1 MMKSSSEM
9 QMKILLVE
17 DNPGDARLVSAM
29 LSESGET
36 GFEVKV
42 AKRLE
47 EAVSLMAQES
57 FDAVLLDLSLP
68 DSSGMETLDATR
80 SNQSTVDTPIIV
92 ITGRYS
98 EEQGVESMQH
108 GAQDFLLKNNLR
120 AEALIRSI
128 RYAIERQ
135 KAKRQEEA
143 AEAEKRQEREIE
155 SLEQFGAPA
164 GALITARAY
173 GLERLSE
180 ASADTFE
187 ALVEQYRD
195 LIDQAIEQ
203 RKFKMDSKTSQ
214 GARVLA
220 QRLGFLRASPRDV
233 VELHLKALKTREPVK
248 MTVSYVVAEEARLL
262 LVELMGYLAS
272 YYRDHM
278 LPVRSTKPS
287 TSAQTQTDRSPK

>member
-1 MMKSSSEM
+1 MEGAKD
-9 QMKILLVE
+9 KPLKVLLVE

-29 LSESGET
+29 LT
-36 GFEVKV
+36 GSDGDEFQVQH

-47 EAVSLMAQES
+47 EAVALMAAQP

-68 DSSGMETLDATR
+68 DSSGMKTIDEAKTR
-80 SNQSTVDTPIIV
+80 DPEKQTPIIV

-98 EEQGVESMQH
+98 EEQGLESMQH

-128 RYAIERQ
+128 RYAVERARMKL
-135 KAKRQEEA
+135 KAEA
-143 AEAEKRQEREIE
+143 ADAERRQAREIE
-155 SLEQFGAPA
+155 SLEHLGAPSA
-164 GALITARAY
+164 AMITARAY

-187 ALVEQYRD
+187 ALVEQYCD
-195 LIDQAIEQ
+195 LVDQAIEQ
-203 RKFKMDSKTSQ
+203 RKFKLDSKTSQ

-233 VELHLKALKTREPVK
+233 VELHLKSLKKMRPVK
-248 MTVSYVVAEEARLL
+248 MTTSYVVAEEARMLL
-262 LVELMGYLAS
+262 IELMGNLAA

-278 LPVRSTKPS
+278 MPVSKRRTGSSLDTR
-287 TSAQTQTDRSPK
+287 TEQGPK

>member
-1 MMKSSSEM
+1 MDQALNKPLR
-9 QMKILLVE
+9 ILLVE

-29 LSESGET
+29 LSNPDESA
-36 GFEVKV
+36 FDVRH

-47 EAVSLMAQES
+47 EAVSLMAEEP

-68 DSSGMETLDATR
+68 DSNGMKTIDQAKT
-80 SNQSTVDTPIIV
+80 SNIDRQTPIIV

-108 GAQDFLLKNNLR
+108 GAQDFLLKNNLK

-128 RYAIERQ
+128 RYAVERERLRLQ
-135 KAKRQEEA
+135 KETDEARRRQD
-143 AEAEKRQEREIE
+143 REIE
-155 SLEQFGAPA
+155 SLEQMGAPSA
-164 GALITARAY
+164 VMVTARAY

-180 ASADTFE
+180 ASADTFA
-187 ALVEQYRD
+187 ALVDQYCE
-195 LIDQAIEQ
+195 LIEQAIEQ

-220 QRLGFLRASPRDV
+220 QRLGFLRASPKDV
-233 VELHLKALKTREPVK
+233 VELHLKSLKKMRPVK
-248 MTVSYVVAEEARLL
+248 MTTSYVIAEEARLL
-262 LVELMGYLAS
+262 LLELMGNLAA

-278 LPVRSTKPS
+278 MPVSRPKRGVGAETRTDPS
-287 TSAQTQTDRSPK
+287 QK